1 MDVKGAPRSP
11 KREKGCAL
19 RRAAGCDRWCGVP
32 LCAVCGCGRAVCAV
46 VACRAVGVGSGG
58 CVACAS
64 LEVRAACRAVRC
76 APRRSRLSVSLVSA
90 RGPSRSPGPGPGP
103 VRSSAAARS
112 RARRFWSTLGRM
124 RLFSFTYSVDACAN
138 DSSRPTR
145 PECWHPDRPRR
156 HRCRCRCR

>member
-32 LCAVCGCGRAVCAV
+32 LCAVWVRTCGVRGRRVPCGRRRIGWLRRVRLSRG
-46 VACRAVGVGSGG
+46 ACGVPCG
-58 CVACAS
+58 A
-64 LEVRAACRAVRC
+64 VRAA
-76 APRRSRLSVSLVSA
+76 PVSA
-90 RGPSRSPGPGPGP
+90 LCLARLRAGSVPLPVP